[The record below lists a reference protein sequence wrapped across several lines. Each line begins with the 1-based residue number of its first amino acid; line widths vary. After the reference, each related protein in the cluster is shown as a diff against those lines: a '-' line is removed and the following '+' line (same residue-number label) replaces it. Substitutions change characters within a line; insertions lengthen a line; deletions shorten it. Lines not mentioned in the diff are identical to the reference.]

1 MRKIVWFLLAPIFSI
16 TLLSGCNGNDS
27 EYDEETNSQAKTI
40 AAEYID
46 ENYKNIKAIEM
57 GDLYEAPMGSL
68 KIDGAV
74 NDGNS
79 FSISFNKDIS
89 VSRIS
94 TGEGFPA
101 RK

>member
-1 MRKIVWFLLAPIFSI
+1 MRKIVWVLLASI
-16 TLLSGCNGNDS
+16 SSIALLSGCNGSDS
-27 EYDEETNSQAKTI
+27 EYDVETNSLAKTI
-40 AAEYID
+40 TAEYID
-46 ENYKNIKAIEM
+46 ENYKNIKAIKM

-68 KIDGAV
+68 TIDGAV
-74 NDGNS
+74 NDVNS